1 MRNASEKEDIR
12 AQLRQIQEEKERLRT
27 RQQASV
33 TKLQSSISKKQVL
46 MERLSSAGPVKI
58 VLEKPYSQSINGNIN
73 LNFYSINKDQTGAD
87 GAQGDEADG
96 QSVEELELQK

>member
-1 MRNASEKEDIR
+1 
-12 AQLRQIQEEKERLRT
+12 
-27 RQQASV
+27 
-33 TKLQSSISKKQVL
+33 

-87 GAQGDEADG
+87 GAQGDEADPSACAAASPG
-96 QSVEELELQK
+96 SSARLGLVSARLGLASAAT